1 MRTVLII
8 GIGAGDPEYLTVQ
21 ATKALNRVDTFFVV
35 DKGEPKDD
43 LVRLRAEVC
52 ERFIER
58 PYRTV
63 TIQDPERDRAAIDY
77 PSAVRDWRL
86 KRLEAYEAAI
96 SRDLEPD
103 GVGGFM
109 VWGDPTLYDGTIS
122 ILDEIARRGVIE
134 LQYEV
139 VPGISSIQALA
150 ARHKIPLNRVGESI
164 HVTTGRRLAAEL
176 DWDITNVVVM
186 LDAHQAFTQLVDQD
200 LDIYWGANIGTDEE
214 ILRAGPL
221 NEVADEIQAL
231 RSDLRARIGWVM
243 DTYLLRRRQS

>member
-21 ATKALNRVDTFFVV
+21 AIKALNRVDTFFVLN
-35 DKGEPKDD
+35 KGDLKDD
-43 LVRLRAEVC
+43 LVRLRAQIC
-52 ERFIER
+52 ERYIER

-63 TIQDPERDRAAIDY
+63 TIDDPERDRAAVDY
-77 PSAVRDWRL
+77 SSSVHDWRQR
-86 KRLEAYEAAI
+86 RLEAYEAAI
-96 SRDLEPD
+96 SRDLEPA

-122 ILDEIARRGVIE
+122 ILDEIVRRGLIK

-139 VPGISSIQALA
+139 VPGISSVQALA

-164 HVTTGRRLAAEL
+164 HVTTGRRLASEL
-176 DWDITNVVVM
+176 DSDLTNVVVM
-186 LDAHQAFTQLVDQD
+186 LDAHQAFTQLLDQD
-200 LDIYWGANIGTDEE
+200 LDIYWGANIGTEE
-214 ILRAGPL
+214 EMLRAGPL

-231 RSDLRARIGWVM
+231 RRDARARIGWVM
-243 DTYLLRRRQS
+243 DTYLLRRRQP